1 MKNQYATLDLKVSK
15 YLEVPDTQDLPEFF
29 EQHGM
34 HDHAQEVF
42 WVITYDAMRNMRTA
56 VEVARG
62 SYTDVVVSIPAVLSA
77 VLAAGTDRFMVV
89 HNHPNGDPE
98 PSAMDLNLTQKIANA
113 ASTCGLF
120 FEDHVVIAPPNKTYS
135 MVGKG
140 LMVIDPSVRA
150 SRETRIR
157 AKRALVTSVLV
168 RCHER
173 S

>member
-1 MKNQYATLDLKVSK
+1 VKNQYATIDLKVSK
-15 YLEVPDTQDLPEFF
+15 FLEVPDTQNLPDFF
-29 EQHGM
+29 ATNGM
-34 HDHAQEVF
+34 YDAAQETF
-42 WVITYDAMRNMRTA
+42 WVVAYDSMRNIRSA

-62 SYTDVVVSIPAVLSA
+62 SYTDVVVNIPTVLTA

-98 PSAMDLNLTQKIANA
+98 PSSMDLNLTQKIANA

-120 FEDHVVIAPPNKTYS
+120 FEDHVVIAPPNKSYS

-150 SRETRIR
+150 TRESRIR
-157 AKRALVTSVLV
+157 APKSRVTAMLV
-168 RCHER
+168 RC
-173 S
+173 